1 LGAMAVFRG
10 RAQRRLANYWYAAVA
25 QALALDPAELPLS
38 SPSSDGP
45 PPVARWGDRD
55 PAAAA
60 RLAAA
65 RAALAETA
73 QQWSIP
79 VENLLQPELL
89 RRLCWSPP
97 ADGDIAGTL
106 RAGGARDWQIE
117 LLLPGLD
124 AALTRAKE
132 NAS

>member
-1 LGAMAVFRG
+1 M
-10 RAQRRLANYWYAAVA
+10 
-25 QALALDPAELPLS
+25 
-38 SPSSDGP
+38 
-45 PPVARWGDRD
+45 
-55 PAAAA
+55 
-60 RLAAA
+60 
-65 RAALAETA
+65 
-73 QQWSIP
+73 
-79 VENLLQPELL
+79 ENLLQPELL